1 MIYANIILS
10 LILFILFLL
19 FALISKAIKWYECY
33 LSVKD
38 PNFKIRANQLFK
50 NKYNSPKISSLIDFK
65 KKKAK

>member
-1 MIYANIILS
+1 MIYVCILLT

-19 FALISKAIKWYECY
+19 FALISKALKWYECY
-33 LSVKD
+33 ISVKD

-50 NKYNSPKISSLIDFK
+50 NTYKSPKIKPLIDFK